1 MTDYESDEF
10 AEENN
15 QELVVT
21 QVVEDQPVEEGYFG
35 DAETSDAE
43 EASED

>member
-1 MTDYESDEF
+1 MF
-10 AEENN
+10 WRPCHF
-15 QELVVT
+15 LVVT